1 MEKYF
6 MNVQANLI
14 KELPKRKRM
23 FWGEDEENVYFCLDN
38 ESTAMIGIPK
48 QFFIIDT
55 ERLKKKFTPCNTEK
69 IKSIIKTESD
79 FIPAEKIG
87 TKFSDGTEYVVL
99 ENKNWTTYVNAKL
112 MKYFPKTAFFET
124 SEELTAIRVYDSF
137 GLYNSK
143 TFIGIIMPC
152 RVKE

>member
-1 MEKYF
+1 MT
-6 MNVQANLI
+6 VQANLI

-38 ESTAMIGIPK
+38 ESTAMICIPK

-55 ERLKKKFTPCNTEK
+55 EKLKKKFSPYKIET

-87 TKFSDGTEYVVL
+87 TKFSKGTEYVIL
-99 ENKNWTTYVNAKL
+99 KNSNWTTYVNSKL

-124 SEELTAIRVYDSF
+124 SGEITAIRVYDDF

-143 TFIGIIMPC
+143 TFIGIVMPC

>member
-6 MNVQANLI
+6 INVQANLI

-55 ERLKKKFTPCNTEK
+55 EKLKKKFSPCKSEK

-79 FIPAEKIG
+79 FTPAEKIG
-87 TKFSDGTEYVVL
+87 TKFSGGTEYVVL
-99 ENKNWTTYVNAKL
+99 KNSNWTTYVNSKL

-124 SEELTAIRVYDSF
+124 SGELTAIRVYDSF